1 MGVLKSE
8 VDLDSIYY
16 VLLTLGLQSL
26 NYVNA
31 IYYVLMTLSLARP
44 LYNGDVSLE
53 FGYMNRLAAN
63 VMRREHAAL

>member
-1 MGVLKSE
+1 MSLKMYLKY
-8 VDLDSIYY
+8 DLLNLKVS
-16 VLLTLGLQSL
+16 LQTL
-26 NYVNA
+26 NYVYT

-53 FGYMNRLAAN
+53 FGYVNRLAAN

>member
-1 MGVLKSE
+1 MVDVLKSE
-8 VDLDSIYY
+8 VDLDSIC

>member
-1 MGVLKSE
+1 MFYS
-8 VDLDSIYY
+8 
-16 VLLTLGLQSL
+16 LLVQSL